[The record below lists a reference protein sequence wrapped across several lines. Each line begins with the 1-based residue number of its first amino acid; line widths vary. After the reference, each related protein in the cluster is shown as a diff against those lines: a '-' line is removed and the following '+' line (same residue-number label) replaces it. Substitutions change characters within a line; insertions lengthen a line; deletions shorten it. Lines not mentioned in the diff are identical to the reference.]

1 MALRNIRVDE
11 DEILRKKSKVVK
23 EITPRTEELIDDM
36 IETVHE
42 SNGVG
47 LAAVQVGVLKRI
59 CIVTVEPPEIEM
71 PEVQEGEEADGA
83 YGETDGG
90 YEEAEPVEINPLAHN
105 NGEDLVIINPE
116 IFVAPDCEEETDNEG
131 CLSVPGKF
139 GLVTRPYHI
148 TLKAFDRNLEP
159 FELEAEGLLARAICH
174 ECDHMDGI
182 LYTDKVE
189 GELHD
194 VSELMPPED
203 EDLSEDGA
211 FEDDLAAGTL
221 EEDFAAGA
229 PEDFSDDA
237 SEGAK
242 A

>member
-1 MALRNIRVDE
+1 MAIRNIRMDD

-36 IETVHE
+36 IDSVHE
-42 SNGVG
+42 YNGVG

-59 CIVTVEPPEIEM
+59 CVVTVEAP
-71 PEVQEGEEADGA
+71 
-83 YGETDGG
+83 
-90 YEEAEPVEINPLAHN
+90 EPVENEDGELEEVNPLIHN
-105 NGEDLVIINPE
+105 NGEDLIIINPE
-116 IFVAPDCEEETDNEG
+116 IIPQEDCDVTDNEG

-139 GLVTRPYHI
+139 GLVTRPFHI

-194 VSELMPPED
+194 VSELMPEEEEEEIDEEAIPE
-203 EDLSEDGA
+203 
-211 FEDDLAAGTL
+211 
-221 EEDFAAGA
+221 EEAT
-229 PEDFSDDA
+229 E
-237 SEGAK
+237 E
-242 A
+242 

>member
-23 EITPRTEELIDDM
+23 EITPRTAELIDDM

-42 SNGVG
+42 NNGVG

-59 CIVTVEPPEIEM
+59 CIVTVEPPEIEL
-71 PEVQEGEEADGA
+71 PEAEEGEEAEVEA
-83 YGETDGG
+83 
-90 YEEAEPVEINPLAHN
+90 EEMEPVEINPLCHN

-116 IFVAPDCEEETDNEG
+116 IIIPEDVEEETDNEG

-139 GLVTRPYHI
+139 GLVTRPFHI
-148 TLKAFDRNLEP
+148 TLKAFDRDLKP
-159 FELEAEGLLARAICH
+159 YELEAEGLFARAICH

-189 GELHD
+189 GELYD
-194 VSELMPPED
+194 VADMMPMDEEEQPDENED
-203 EDLSEDGA
+203 IEVQEDA
-211 FEDDLAAGTL
+211 
-221 EEDFAAGA
+221 
-229 PEDFSDDA
+229 
-237 SEGAK
+237 
-242 A
+242 

>member
-23 EITPRTEELIDDM
+23 EITPRVEELIDDM
-36 IETVHE
+36 IDTVHE

-59 CIVTVEPPEIEM
+59 CIVTVEPPEIEL
-71 PEVQEGEEADGA
+71 PETEEGGEE
-83 YGETDGG
+83 T
-90 YEEAEPVEINPLAHN
+90 EEIEPVEINPLAHN

-116 IFVAPDCEEETDNEG
+116 IIVQPDCEEETDNEG

-148 TLKAFDRNLEP
+148 TLKAFDRNLQP
-159 FELEAEGLLARAICH
+159 YELEAEGLFARAICH
-174 ECDHMDGI
+174 ECDHMEGI
-182 LYTDKVE
+182 LYTDRVE

-194 VSELMPPED
+194 VSELMPPDD
-203 EDLSEDGA
+203 EEELPVEDG
-211 FEDDLAAGTL
+211 EVQ
-221 EEDFAAGA
+221 EET
-229 PEDFSDDA
+229 E
-237 SEGAK
+237 E
-242 A
+242 

>member
-23 EITPRTEELIDDM
+23 EITPRVEELIDDM
-36 IETVHE
+36 IDTVHE

-59 CIVTVEPPEIEM
+59 CIVTVEPPEIEL
-71 PEVQEGEEADGA
+71 PETEEGGEE
-83 YGETDGG
+83 T
-90 YEEAEPVEINPLAHN
+90 EEIEPVEINPLAHN

-116 IFVAPDCEEETDNEG
+116 IIVQPDCEEETDNEG

-148 TLKAFDRNLEP
+148 TLKAFDRNLQP
-159 FELEAEGLLARAICH
+159 YELEAEGLFARAICH
-174 ECDHMDGI
+174 ECDHMEGI
-182 LYTDKVE
+182 LYTDRVE

-194 VSELMPPED
+194 VSELMPPDD
-203 EDLSEDGA
+203 EEELPVEDG
-211 FEDDLAAGTL
+211 EVQ
-221 EEDFAAGA
+221 EETEA
-229 PEDFSDDA
+229 
-237 SEGAK
+237 
-242 A
+242 

>member
-23 EITPRTEELIDDM
+23 EITPRTAELIDDM

-42 SNGVG
+42 NNGVG

-59 CIVTVEPPEIEM
+59 CIVTVEPPEIEL
-71 PEVQEGEEADGA
+71 PEAEEGEEAEA
-83 YGETDGG
+83 EA
-90 YEEAEPVEINPLAHN
+90 EEMEPVEINPLCHN

-116 IFVAPDCEEETDNEG
+116 IIIPEDVEEETDNEG

-139 GLVTRPYHI
+139 GLVTRPFHI
-148 TLKAFDRNLEP
+148 TLKAFDRDLKP
-159 FELEAEGLLARAICH
+159 YELEAEGLFARAICH

-189 GELHD
+189 GELYD
-194 VSELMPPED
+194 VADMMPIDEEEQPDENED
-203 EDLSEDGA
+203 IEVQEDA
-211 FEDDLAAGTL
+211 
-221 EEDFAAGA
+221 
-229 PEDFSDDA
+229 
-237 SEGAK
+237 
-242 A
+242 

>member
-1 MALRNIRVDE
+1 MAIRNIRMDD

-36 IETVHE
+36 IDSVHE
-42 SNGVG
+42 YNGVG

-59 CIVTVEPPEIEM
+59 CIVTVEAP
-71 PEVQEGEEADGA
+71 
-83 YGETDGG
+83 
-90 YEEAEPVEINPLAHN
+90 EPVENEDGELEEVNPLIHN
-105 NGEDLVIINPE
+105 NGEDLIIINPE
-116 IFVAPDCEEETDNEG
+116 IIPQEDCDVTDNEG

-139 GLVTRPYHI
+139 GLVTRPFHI

-194 VSELMPPED
+194 VSELMPEEEEEEIDEEAIPE
-203 EDLSEDGA
+203 
-211 FEDDLAAGTL
+211 
-221 EEDFAAGA
+221 EEAT
-229 PEDFSDDA
+229 E
-237 SEGAK
+237 E
-242 A
+242 

>member
-1 MALRNIRVDE
+1 MAIRNIRMDD

-36 IETVHE
+36 IDSVHE
-42 SNGVG
+42 YNGVG

-59 CIVTVEPPEIEM
+59 CIVTVEAP
-71 PEVQEGEEADGA
+71 
-83 YGETDGG
+83 
-90 YEEAEPVEINPLAHN
+90 EPVENEDGELEEVNPLIHN
-105 NGEDLVIINPE
+105 NGEDLIIINPE
-116 IFVAPDCEEETDNEG
+116 IIPQEDCDVTDNEG

-139 GLVTRPYHI
+139 GLVTRPLHI

-194 VSELMPPED
+194 VSELMPEEEEEEIDEEAIPE
-203 EDLSEDGA
+203 
-211 FEDDLAAGTL
+211 
-221 EEDFAAGA
+221 EEAT
-229 PEDFSDDA
+229 E
-237 SEGAK
+237 E
-242 A
+242 

>member
-23 EITPRTEELIDDM
+23 EITPRTAELIDDM

-42 SNGVG
+42 NNGVG

-59 CIVTVEPPEIEM
+59 CIVTVEPPEIEL
-71 PEVQEGEEADGA
+71 PEAEEGEEA
-83 YGETDGG
+83 
-90 YEEAEPVEINPLAHN
+90 EEMEPVEINPLCHN

-116 IFVAPDCEEETDNEG
+116 IIIPEDVEEETDNEG

-139 GLVTRPYHI
+139 GLVTRPFHI
-148 TLKAFDRNLEP
+148 TLKAFDRDLNP
-159 FELEAEGLLARAICH
+159 YELEAEGLFARAICH

-189 GELHD
+189 GELYD
-194 VSELMPPED
+194 VADMMPMDEEEQPDENED
-203 EDLSEDGA
+203 IEVQEDA
-211 FEDDLAAGTL
+211 
-221 EEDFAAGA
+221 
-229 PEDFSDDA
+229 
-237 SEGAK
+237 
-242 A
+242 

>member
-11 DEILRKKSKVVK
+11 DEILRKKSKTVK
-23 EITPRTEELIDDM
+23 EITPRVEELIDDM
-36 IETVHE
+36 IDTVHDN
-42 SNGVG
+42 NGVG

-59 CIVTVEPPEIEM
+59 CIVTVEPPEIEL
-71 PEVQEGEEADGA
+71 PEAEEGDEETA
-83 YGETDGG
+83 EI
-90 YEEAEPVEINPLAHN
+90 EPVEINPLSHN

-116 IFVAPDCEEETDNEG
+116 IIVQPGCDEETDNEG

-159 FELEAEGLLARAICH
+159 YELEAEGLFARAICH
-174 ECDHMDGI
+174 ECDHMEGI

-194 VSELMPPED
+194 VSELMPPDD
-203 EDLSEDGA
+203 EEGLPG
-211 FEDDLAAGTL
+211 
-221 EEDFAAGA
+221 EEGEVQEEAEA
-229 PEDFSDDA
+229 
-237 SEGAK
+237 
-242 A
+242 

>member
-23 EITPRTEELIDDM
+23 EITPRTAELIDDM

-42 SNGVG
+42 NNGVG

-59 CIVTVEPPEIEM
+59 CIVTVEPPEIEL
-71 PEVQEGEEADGA
+71 PEAEEGEEAEVEA
-83 YGETDGG
+83 
-90 YEEAEPVEINPLAHN
+90 EEMEPVEINPLCHN

-116 IFVAPDCEEETDNEG
+116 IIIPEDVEEETDNEG

-139 GLVTRPYHI
+139 GLVTRPFHI
-148 TLKAFDRNLEP
+148 TLKAFDRDLNP
-159 FELEAEGLLARAICH
+159 YELEAEGLFARAICH

-189 GELHD
+189 GELYD
-194 VSELMPPED
+194 VADMMPIDEEEQPDENED
-203 EDLSEDGA
+203 IEVQEDA
-211 FEDDLAAGTL
+211 
-221 EEDFAAGA
+221 
-229 PEDFSDDA
+229 
-237 SEGAK
+237 
-242 A
+242 